1 MSILGNFQVL
11 SRQPNVFAVSQ
22 NIEKCEKLNS
32 LSADTLLPKKKLQSS
47 RSCFRSSNKPESN
60 MVGWLLCSD

>member
-32 LSADTLLPKKKLQSS
+32 LSADTLIPKKTSIITFMFPKQQKTRKQHGRLAL
-47 RSCFRSSNKPESN
+47 
-60 MVGWLLCSD
+60 V